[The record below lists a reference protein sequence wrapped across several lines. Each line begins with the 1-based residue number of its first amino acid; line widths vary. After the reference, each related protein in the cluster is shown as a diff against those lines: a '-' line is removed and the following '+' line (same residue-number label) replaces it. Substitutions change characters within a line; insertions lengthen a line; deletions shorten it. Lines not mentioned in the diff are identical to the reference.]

1 MSFLQ
6 AMTAPDTTKTGVNG
20 TTVYTEAG
28 VEDGRVALF
37 TMLNRGLE
45 KEYLQDAI
53 RKLFAESDTHPTHQY
68 QLDLFLMAFQTRDI
82 RGGKGEKQLF
92 YDMMETLYELDPMTT
107 KNMMKH
113 IPEYGCWRD
122 MWELMSR
129 VPELTDSIMTVVK
142 ERFLFDRV
150 LLAAHSYEKMS
161 LLSKWLPRENSK
173 TYPGTANQ
181 IAAALYPF
189 ITSEMGQMMTYR
201 KEVSAMNRAIKT
213 VEVNMCNR
221 TWAAI
226 IPDAVPGRCLKMHT
240 KAFFNQKQKGSE
252 MRYSDSK
259 DRMLCREHFLEFTEG
274 LRLGT
279 KKAHGAHVVMPHELI
294 EKGLD
299 YMTTAEEHD
308 INEGQWV
315 SILKEAEKQG
325 GLGRAVAMC
334 DFSGSMHGQP
344 KLISLGLGILI
355 SELTHPAFRNHIL
368 TFDAEPRWHSFTS
381 GATLRK
387 KLQSIS
393 DKLGQGLNTDFYKAC
408 MSILKRMVQ
417 HRVPVGEEPED
428 LIVLT
433 DMGFDAAAMERKQ
446 QPRQPFQTPHQPF
459 QIESIRAKFVEE
471 GEKLWGEGKGWK
483 APRIVVW
490 NLRAD
495 YKDFHAKACQEGVV
509 QLSGWSPN
517 VLKALQKGPIQVTT
531 PYQGLR
537 KLLDDERYVK
547 IAETWFCP
555 SNDTRERRQ
564 NLKGPPF

>member
-6 AMTAPDTTKTGVNG
+6 AMTAPATTKTGING
-20 TTVYTEAG
+20 AAVYTEAG

-37 TMLNRGLE
+37 TMLNRGLD
-45 KEYLQDAI
+45 KTYLQDAI
-53 RKLFAESDTHPTHQY
+53 RKLFAESETHVTYQY
-68 QLDLFLMAFQTRDI
+68 QLDLFTMAFQTRDI

-92 YDMMETLYELDPMTT
+92 YDMMETLYDLDPRTT
-107 KNMMKH
+107 NNMMKH

-122 MWELMSR
+122 MWELMRR
-129 VPELTDSIMTVVK
+129 VPALTESIVAVVK
-142 ERFLFDRV
+142 ERFLFDRI
-150 LLAAHSYEKMS
+150 LLAAHSHEKMS

-173 TYPGTANQ
+173 FYPGMANQ

-189 ITSEMGQMMTYR
+189 VTSAMGRLMMYR

-213 VEVNMCNR
+213 VEVNMCNK
-221 TWAAI
+221 TWATI
-226 IPDAVPGRCLKMHT
+226 VPDAVPGRCLKMHT
-240 KAFFNQKQKGSE
+240 KAFFNQKQKGTE
-252 MRYSDSK
+252 MRYPDSE

-274 LRLGT
+274 LRAGT

-299 YMTTAEEHD
+299 SRTTVEEHD

-315 SILKEAEKQG
+315 SILKESERQG
-325 GLGRAVAMC
+325 GLGKAVAMC
-334 DFSGSMHGQP
+334 DFSGSMSGQP

-355 SELTHPAFRNHIL
+355 SELTHPAFRDHIL
-368 TFDAEPRWHSFTS
+368 TFDAEPRWHSFQK
-381 GATLRK
+381 GATLQK

-393 DKLGQGLNTDFYKAC
+393 SSLGQGLNTDFYKAC

-417 HRVPVGEEPED
+417 YRVPVGEEPED

-433 DMGFDAAAMERKQ
+433 DMGFDSAAMERG
-446 QPRQPFQTPHQPF
+446 QPSRQPF
-459 QIESIRAKFVEE
+459 QIESIRALFVEA

-490 NLRAD
+490 NLRD
-495 YKDFHAKACQEGVV
+495 TYKDFHAKACQEGVV

-537 KLLDDERYVK
+537 KLLDDPRYYTIV
-547 IAETWFCP
+547 ETWFHR
-555 SNDTRERRQ
+555 SKRT
-564 NLKGPPF
+564 

>member
-1 MSFLQ
+1 MISYIIMSFLE
-6 AMTAPDTTKTGVNG
+6 AMTAPDTTKIGVNG
-20 TTVYTEAG
+20 ASVYTEAG

-37 TMLNRGLE
+37 TMLNRGLD

-82 RGGKGEKQLF
+82 RSGKGEKQLF
-92 YDMMETLYELDPMTT
+92 YDMMETLYELDPRTT
-107 KNMMKH
+107 RNMIKH

-122 MWELMSR
+122 MWELMHR

-142 ERFLFDRV
+142 ERFLFDRI
-150 LLAAHSYEKMS
+150 LLAAHSHEKMS

-173 TYPGTANQ
+173 TYPDIANQ

-213 VEVNMCNR
+213 VEVNMCDK
-221 TWAAI
+221 TWATI

-240 KAFFNQKQKGSE
+240 KAFFNQKRCGLKE
-252 MRYSDSK
+252 IRYPDSK

-274 LRLGT
+274 LRAGT

-294 EKGLD
+294 EKSLD
-299 YMTTAEEHD
+299 YRTTTEEHD

-315 SILKEAEKQG
+315 SILKESEKQG
-325 GLGRAVAMC
+325 GLGKAVAMC
-334 DFSGSMHGQP
+334 DFSGSMDGYSARISAQP

-368 TFDAEPRWHSFTS
+368 TFDAEPKWHAFQK
-381 GATLRK
+381 GATLQK
-387 KLQSIS
+387 KLKSIS
-393 DKLGQGLNTDFYKAC
+393 SHLGQGLNTDFYKAC
-408 MSILKRMVQ
+408 MSILNRMVK

-433 DMGFDAAAMERKQ
+433 DMGFDAAAMDRG
-446 QPRQPFQTPHQPF
+446 QPSRPF
-459 QIESIRAKFVEE
+459 QIESIRTLFVEA

-490 NLRAD
+490 NLRAE
-495 YKDFHAKACQEGVV
+495 YKDFHAKAHQEGVV
-509 QLSGWSPN
+509 ELSGWSPN

-531 PYQGLR
+531 PYQGMR

-547 IAETWFCP
+547 IAESWFCP
-555 SNDTRERRQ
+555 SNDTRERR
-564 NLKGPPF
+564 

>member
-1 MSFLQ
+1 MNISYIIMSFLQ
-6 AMTAPDTTKTGVNG
+6 AMTAPDPTKIGVNG
-20 TTVYTEAG
+20 ATVYTEAG

-37 TMLNRGLE
+37 TMLNRGLD
-45 KEYLQDAI
+45 KEYIQDAI
-53 RKLFAESDTHPTHQY
+53 RKLFAESDTHPTQQY

-92 YDMMETLYELDPMTT
+92 YDMIEVLYELDPRTT

-122 MWELMSR
+122 MWELMRR
-129 VPELTDSIMTVVK
+129 VPALTDSIMTIVK
-142 ERFLFDRV
+142 ERFLFDRI
-150 LLAAHSYEKMS
+150 LLAAHSHEKMS

-173 TYPGTANQ
+173 TYPGMANQ

-189 ITSEMGQMMTYR
+189 VTSEMGRLMMYR

-213 VEVNMCNR
+213 VEVNMCEK
-221 TWAAI
+221 TWATI

-252 MRYSDSK
+252 MRYPDS

-274 LRLGT
+274 LRAGT

-299 YMTTAEEHD
+299 YMTTKDEHD

-344 KLISLGLGILI
+344 KLISLSLGILI

-368 TFDAEPRWHSFTS
+368 TFDAEPRWHSFQK
-381 GATLRK
+381 GATLQK

-459 QIESIRAKFVEE
+459 QIESIRAQFVEA

-490 NLRAD
+490 NLRD
-495 YKDFHAKACQEGVV
+495 TYKDFHAKACQEGVV

-517 VLKALQKGPIQVTT
+517 VLKALQKGPIQVST

-537 KLLDDERYVK
+537 KLLDDERYVN
-547 IAETWFCP
+547 IVETWFCP
-555 SNDTRERRQ
+555 LRNERA
-564 NLKGPPF
+564 

>member
-20 TTVYTEAG
+20 ATVYTEAG

-37 TMLNRGLE
+37 TMLNRGLD

-53 RKLFAESDTHPTHQY
+53 RKLFAESESNQY

-107 KNMMKH
+107 RNMMKH

-122 MWELMSR
+122 MWEMMR
-129 VPELTDSIMTVVK
+129 RIPELTDSIMTVVK
-142 ERFLFDRV
+142 ERFLFDRI
-150 LLAAHSYEKMS
+150 LLAGRSHEKMS

-173 TYPGTANQ
+173 TYPGMANQ

-189 ITSEMGQMMTYR
+189 ITSETGRLMTYR
-201 KEVSAMNRAIKT
+201 KEVSAMNHSIKT
-213 VEVNMCNR
+213 VEVNMCDK
-221 TWAAI
+221 TWATI

-240 KAFFNQKQKGSE
+240 KAFFNQKRRGVE
-252 MRYSDSK
+252 MRYPDSK

-299 YMTTAEEHD
+299 DRTTTEEHD
-308 INEGQWV
+308 VNEGQWI
-315 SILKEAEKQG
+315 SILKESERQG
-325 GLGRAVAMC
+325 GLGKAVAMC

-368 TFDAEPRWHSFTS
+368 TFDAEPKWHAFKQ
-381 GATLRK
+381 GATLQK

-417 HRVPVGEEPED
+417 YRVPVGEEPED

-433 DMGFDAAAMERKQ
+433 DMGFDAAAMERG
-446 QPRQPFQTPHQPF
+446 QPSRQPF

-471 GEKLWGEGKGWK
+471 GEKLWGKGWK

-490 NLRAD
+490 NLRD
-495 YKDFHAKACQEGVV
+495 TYKDFHAKACQEGVV

-517 VLKALQKGPIQVTT
+517 VLKVLQKGPIQVTT

-555 SNDTRERRQ
+555 SNCERERRQ

>member
-1 MSFLQ
+1 MNISYIIMAFIQ
-6 AMTAPDTTKTGVNG
+6 AMTAPATTKTGVNG
-20 TTVYTEAG
+20 ASVYTEAG

-37 TMLNRGLE
+37 TMLNRGLD
-45 KEYLQDAI
+45 KVYLQNAI
-53 RKLFAESDTHPTHQY
+53 RNLFTESNTHQTHQY
-68 QLDLFLMAFQTRDI
+68 QVDLFLMAFQTRDI

-92 YDMMETLYELDPMTT
+92 YDMMEVLYELEPTTT

-122 MWELMSR
+122 MWELMCR
-129 VPELTDSIMTVVK
+129 VPALTESILTVVK
-142 ERFLFDRV
+142 ERFLFDRI
-150 LLAAHSYEKMS
+150 LLAAHSKEKMS

-173 TYPGTANQ
+173 TYPGMAKQ
-181 IAAALYPF
+181 IVTALYPF
-189 ITSEMGQMMTYR
+189 ITSEKGRMMMYR
-201 KEVSAMNRAIKT
+201 KEVSAMNHAIKT
-213 VEVNMCNR
+213 VEVNMCDK

-226 IPDAVPGRCLKMHT
+226 IPDAVPGRCLKIHT
-240 KAFFNQKQKGSE
+240 KAFFNQKGTKI
-252 MRYSDSK
+252 RYPDSK
-259 DRMLCREHFLEFTEG
+259 DRMACREHFLEFTED
-274 LRLGT
+274 LRAGT

-294 EKGLD
+294 EKGL
-299 YMTTAEEHD
+299 YYLTTKDEHD

-315 SILKEAEKQG
+315 SIRKEAEKQG

-334 DFSGSMHGQP
+334 DFSGSMDGFSGSISAQP

-368 TFDAEPRWHSFTS
+368 TFDAEPKWHAFTS
-381 GATLRK
+381 GATLQK

-393 DKLGQGLNTDFYKAC
+393 KKLGQGLNTDFYKAC
-408 MSILKRMVQ
+408 MSILDRMVQ

-433 DMGFDAAAMERKQ
+433 DMGFDAAAMERG
-446 QPRQPFQTPHQPF
+446 QPSRQPF
-459 QIESIRAKFVEE
+459 QIESIRAQFVEA

-495 YKDFHAKACQEGVV
+495 YKDFHAKAHQEGVV
-509 QLSGWSPN
+509 ELSGWSPN

-531 PYQGLR
+531 PYQGMR
-537 KLLDDERYVK
+537 ELLDNERYVK
-547 IAETWFCP
+547 IVYEWFSSP
-555 SNDTRERRQ
+555 NHTKE
-564 NLKGPPF
+564 

>member
-1 MSFLQ
+1 MNISYIIMSFIQ
-6 AMTAPDTTKTGVNG
+6 AMTAPSTTKTGVNG
-20 TTVYTEAG
+20 AVVYTEAG

-37 TMLNRGLE
+37 TMLNRGLD

-53 RKLFAESDTHPTHQY
+53 RKLFNESKTHTTRQY

-92 YDMMETLYELDPMTT
+92 YDIMEVLYELDPRTT

-122 MWELMSR
+122 MWELMCR
-129 VPELTDSIMTVVK
+129 VPALTESILTVVK
-142 ERFLFDRV
+142 ERFLFDRI
-150 LLAAHSYEKMS
+150 LLAAHSKEKMS

-173 TYPGTANQ
+173 TYPGMATQ
-181 IAAALYPF
+181 IATVLYPF
-189 ITSEMGQMMTYR
+189 ITSERVRIVMYR
-201 KEVSAMNRAIKT
+201 KEVSAMNHAIKT
-213 VEVNMCNR
+213 VEVNMCDK

-240 KAFFNQKQKGSE
+240 KAFLNQKGSE
-252 MRYSDSK
+252 MRYPDSE
-259 DRMLCREHFLEFTEG
+259 DRMACREHFLEFTEG
-274 LRLGT
+274 LRAGT

-294 EKGLD
+294 EKGLH
-299 YMTTAEEHD
+299 YLTTTEEHD

-334 DFSGSMHGQP
+334 DFSGSMDGFSGSISAQP

-368 TFDAEPRWHSFTS
+368 TFDAEPKWHAFTS
-381 GATLRK
+381 GATLQK
-387 KLQSIS
+387 KLKSIS
-393 DKLGQGLNTDFYKAC
+393 RHLGQGLNTDFYKAC
-408 MSILKRMVQ
+408 MSILDRMVK

-433 DMGFDAAAMERKQ
+433 DMGFDAAAMERG
-446 QPRQPFQTPHQPF
+446 QPSRQPF
-459 QIESIRAKFVEE
+459 QIESIRTQFVEE
-471 GEKLWGEGKGWK
+471 GEKLWGQGKGWK

-495 YKDFHAKACQEGVV
+495 YKDFHAKAHQEGVV
-509 QLSGWSPN
+509 ELSGWSPN

-531 PYQGLR
+531 PYQGMR
-537 KLLDDERYVK
+537 KLLDDERYLNIV
-547 IAETWFCP
+547 ETWFCP
-555 SNDTRERRQ
+555 SISERA
-564 NLKGPPF
+564 